1 MKQSFFNRVLHAVA
15 PNYLAKRQLAQIQSN
30 FLALYGQNS
39 GTGYGNHGAGYN
51 TSTMGWGAYS
61 TNADSDL
68 IVNRDTLV
76 QRSRDL
82 FMGSALPNGVLKDIA
97 QNVSGGG
104 LTLKSSINYKYLG
117 ISNEEAKNLE
127 EKIEFEFD
135 LWANKSYCCDLEA
148 SSSFYDMQ
156 TLAMLSV
163 LLSGDVF
170 IVMPIK
176 ERKNSVYDLKLKI
189 IEADRVMDPNNKD
202 PNKNILG
209 GIELDDDGAPVAYY
223 LVNQLPYAQNYGKIQ
238 PTEWKRIPAFGAKSG
253 RRNILHLFT
262 AERPGQ
268 RRGIPILSPVVEMF
282 KQLTRYSE
290 AEIMSAIVASS
301 FSVFIKKINPTQA
314 TFDQVSQ
321 NAVQRMSGNVG
332 QQTQVPSNYANYR
345 IEPGLVMEMNPNES
359 IEIANPTR
367 TNTGYGEFVDSIL
380 KQVAVGLGLPQEYM
394 LKNMTSSYSAS
405 RAAIMLAW
413 EMFLT
418 RRKWLVREFCQPIY
432 EEWLSEAVAK
442 GRVNLP
448 GFFDSLSTKA
458 AWSRTNWIGTNPIQI
473 DPVKE
478 AEAAKIRIDEC
489 LTTREHEAMQLG
501 SGSFD
506 EILPVRKI
514 EEEGMDE
521 VRRTEKPIFT
531 GTVRSDAVIGNKK
544 DER

>member
-1 MKQSFFNRVLHAVA
+1 MKQSLFNKILYAVA
-15 PNYLAKRQLAQIQSN
+15 PSYLAKRQLAQMQSN

-82 FMGSALPNGVLKDIA
+82 FMGSSLANGVLKDIA
-97 QNVSGGG
+97 QNVAGGG
-104 LTLKSSINYKYLG
+104 LTLKSSINYEYLG
-117 ISNEEAKNLE
+117 ISNEEAKALE
-127 EKIEFEFD
+127 KKIEFEFD
-135 LWANKSYCCDLEA
+135 LWASKSYCCDLEA
-148 SSSFYDMQ
+148 GNSFYDMQ
-156 TLAMLSV
+156 TLVMLSV

-170 IVMPIK
+170 IAMPLK
-176 ERKNSVYDLKLKI
+176 ERKNSIYDLKLKI
-189 IEADRVMDPNNKD
+189 IEADRIMDPNNKE

-238 PTEWKRIPAFGAKSG
+238 PTLWKRIPAFGSKTG
-253 RRNILHLFT
+253 RRNILHLFNV
-262 AERPGQ
+262 ERPGQ
-268 RRGIPILSPVVEMF
+268 RRGIPILSPVMEMF
-282 KQLTRYSE
+282 KQLTRYTE

-301 FSVFIKKINPTQA
+301 FSVFIKKVNPTQA

-321 NAVQRMSGNVG
+321 NAAQRMTGNVG
-332 QQTQVPSNYANYR
+332 QQTQAPSNYANYR

-367 TNTGYGEFVDSIL
+367 PNTGYGDFVDSIL

-394 LKNMTSSYSAS
+394 LKNMNSSYSAS

-413 EMFLT
+413 EMFNT
-418 RRKWLVREFCQPIY
+418 RRKWLVREFCQPVY

-442 GRVNLP
+442 SRVNLP
-448 GFFDSLSTKA
+448 GFFDNLSIKA

-478 AEAAKIRIDEC
+478 VTAAKIRIDEC
-489 LTTREHEAMQLG
+489 LSTREHEAMKIG

-506 EILPVRKI
+506 EILPIREI
-514 EEEGMDE
+514 EEIGMDK
-521 VRRTEKPIFT
+521 VRRTEKPVYV
-531 GTVRSDAVIGNKK
+531 GTVKSDATVNNKK
-544 DER
+544 SER

>member
-1 MKQSFFNRVLHAVA
+1 MKQSLFNKILYAVA
-15 PNYLAKRQLAQIQSN
+15 PSYLAKRQLAQMQSD

-51 TSTMGWGAYS
+51 QSSMGWGAFS

-82 FMGSALPNGVLKDIA
+82 FMSSGLANGVLKDIA

-104 LTLKSSINYKYLG
+104 LTLKSSINYEYLG
-117 ISNEEAKNLE
+117 ISNEEAKDFE
-127 EKIEFEFD
+127 KKIEFEFG

-148 SSSFYDMQ
+148 SNSFYDMQ
-156 TLAMLSV
+156 TLVMLSV
-163 LLSGDVF
+163 LLSGDIFVA
-170 IVMPIK
+170 MPVK
-176 ERKNSVYDLKLKI
+176 ERKNSIYDLKLKL
-189 IEADRVMDPNNKD
+189 IEADRVMDPNNKRPD
-202 PNKNILG
+202 QNILG
-209 GIELDDDGAPVAYY
+209 GIEIDTDGAPVAYY

-238 PTEWKRIPAFGAKSG
+238 PTEWKRIPAFGNKTG
-253 RRNILHLFT
+253 RRNMLHMFT

-268 RRGIPILSPVVEMF
+268 RRGIPILSPVIEMF
-282 KQLTRYSE
+282 KQLTRYTE
-290 AEIMSAIVASS
+290 AEIMSAVVASS
-301 FSVFIKKINPTQA
+301 FSVFIKKVNPTQQ
-314 TFDQVSQ
+314 TFEQVSQ
-321 NAVQRMSGNVG
+321 NAAQRMGGNVG
-332 QQTQVPSNYANYR
+332 QQTQQPSYANYR

-367 TNTGYGEFVDSIL
+367 PNTGYGDFVDSIL

-394 LKNMTSSYSAS
+394 LKNMNSSYSAS

-413 EMFLT
+413 EMFNT
-418 RRKWLVREFCQPIY
+418 RRKWLVREFCQPVY

-448 GFFDSLSTKA
+448 GFFDDLSIKA
-458 AWSRTNWIGTNPIQI
+458 AWCRTNWIGSNPIQI

-478 AEAAKIRIDEC
+478 VTAAKIRIDEC
-489 LTTREHEAMQLG
+489 LSTREHEAMQLG

-506 EILPVRKI
+506 EILPIREI
-514 EEEGMDE
+514 EEKGMDK
-521 VRRTEKPIFT
+521 VRRTEKPIYV
-531 GTVRSDAVIGNKK
+531 GTIDSDSILNKRQ
-544 DER
+544 EE